1 MERPLVAFTAC
12 YAAGILLG
20 GFFEVR
26 AAAALVLAGAAF
38 LAALAGRILGRPGRG
53 FLYPVLFVLLG
64 LALGRLA
71 LEGSRTP
78 LEELAGHRVVL
89 TGLVA
94 AEPDVR
100 PDKVFY
106 LIEAEK
112 VTFAGAEK
120 STYGKVRLCVR
131 EPGRI
136 HGYGESLR
144 VSGLLDRAEGPG
156 NPGDFDYNKYLE
168 RQGIRLIMNVR
179 GEGSIAA
186 LGKGGENPLLS
197 LALYVKDKLSG
208 AAAIG
213 LSPAQE
219 AVLNGIVFGSQGMIE
234 KSTREMYSETGIV
247 HILSVSGLH
256 VGILLGGLLGLFRL
270 LRFSPGLTAP
280 LATPVLL
287 FYSLMTGLVPP
298 VLRSVLMALLLLW
311 AHHLGRDRDWPTTLA
326 LSAFAILLWRPLQIY
341 NPGFQLS
348 FAATWGILYLAPL
361 LAGIFERLPGGVPS
375 SLKRAIALGA
385 GAPLGAQLAT
395 LPLVAWYYSM
405 VSPVSLPANLLAVPV
420 VSLIMLLGLLS
431 SGLGLIWLPL
441 AGVIN
446 ASTGLLLDLFNVL
459 TVFLHRLPGAVLF
472 VPRPSL
478 PAAAAWYA
486 ALVILARLIAG
497 WRPIK
502 NRPAAG
508 WTAAVALAAAA
519 ALIAWFPI
527 PGPDKLTLQ
536 FIDVGQGDCVLVQ
549 KGGRNLLIDAGGRTG
564 EFLTG
569 SGAGDQVVLPYL
581 RRIGVKRLD
590 ALFIT
595 HPHEDHAGGAHA
607 VLKSLPVGMVVVS
620 PVKGGDDGG
629 GGPDKGLSAVT
640 ETEPRGG
647 SRGAAYSRV
656 PAGEVP
662 RAYRVLLE
670 EAKARGVNIQLAK
683 AGDFMELDQITEIEV
698 LSPDWDQPEIENLN
712 DASLVLKLTCGRR
725 KFLLTGDAGPD
736 EQKELLGSGADLSA
750 GVLKVPHHGSGA
762 LLPEFVKRVGATDA
776 VISVGAHNTFG
787 HPAQSTLDML
797 DEAGAQIYRTDRDGA
812 VIFRTDGEGLE
823 VKTARNNKE

>member
-1 MERPLVAFTAC
+1 MERPLVALTAC

-20 GFFEVR
+20 GFFEIR
-26 AAAALVLAGAAF
+26 AVAALVLAGAAF
-38 LAALAGRILGRPGRG
+38 LAALAGRILNRPERG
-53 FLYPVLFVLLG
+53 YLYLALFALLG
-64 LALGRLA
+64 LALGCLG
-71 LEGSRTP
+71 LEDSRTP

-89 TGLVA
+89 AGQVA

-100 PDKVFY
+100 PGKVFY
-106 LIEAEK
+106 LIEVEK
-112 VTFAGAEK
+112 VTFAGAENR
-120 STYGKVRLCVR
+120 TYGKVRLCVR

-136 HGYGESLR
+136 HGYGEKLR
-144 VSGLLDRAEGPG
+144 VAGLLDRAEGPG
-156 NPGDFDYNKYLE
+156 NPGDFNYNKYLE

-179 GEGSIAA
+179 GEGAIAA

-197 LALYVKDKLSG
+197 LALTVKDKLAG
-208 AAAIG
+208 AAASG
-213 LSPAQE
+213 LSQNQA
-219 AVLNGIVFGSQGMIE
+219 AILNGIVFGSQGMIE
-234 KSTREMYSETGIV
+234 KSTREIYSETGIV

-270 LRFSPGLTAP
+270 LRFPPGLTAP

-287 FYSLMTGLVPP
+287 FYALMTGLVPP
-298 VLRSVLMALLLLW
+298 VLRSALMALLLLW
-311 AHHLGRDRDWPTTLA
+311 AHHLGRDRDWPATLA

-348 FAATWGILYLAPL
+348 FAATWGILYLTPL
-361 LAGIFERLPGGVPS
+361 LAGLFTRLLKGVPPP
-375 SLKRAIALGA
+375 LKRAIALGA

-395 LPLVAWYYSM
+395 LPLVMRYYSL
-405 VSPVSLPANLLAVPV
+405 VSPVSLPANLLAVPL
-420 VSLIMLLGLLS
+420 VSLIMLLGLLA

-459 TVFLHRLPGAVLF
+459 TVFLHRLPGAVLY

-486 ALVILARLIAG
+486 ALVILTRFIAG

-502 NRPAAG
+502 NRAAAG

-581 RRIGVKRLD
+581 RRIGVNRLD
-590 ALFIT
+590 VLFIT
-595 HPHEDHAGGAHA
+595 HPHEDHAAGAQA
-607 VLKSLPVGMVVVS
+607 VLKSLPVGLVVVS
-620 PVKGGDDGG
+620 PVKGDDGG
-629 GGPDKGLSAVT
+629 GGPDKGLNAVA
-640 ETEPRGG
+640 ETERRGG
-647 SRGAAYSRV
+647 SRGAAYGRV

-670 EAKARGVNIQLAK
+670 EAKARGVKIQEAK
-683 AGDFMELDQITEIEV
+683 AGDVMELDQMTEIEV
-698 LSPDWDQPEIENLN
+698 LSPDWDQPESENLN
-712 DASLVLKLTCGRR
+712 DASLVLKLTCGRQ
-725 KFLLTGDAGPD
+725 KFLLTGDAGPE

-750 GVLKVPHHGSGA
+750 GVLKVPHHGSRA
-762 LLPEFVKRVGATDA
+762 LLPEFVQRVGATDA

-787 HPAQSTLDML
+787 HPSQSTLDML
-797 DEAGAQIYRTDRDGA
+797 NEAGAQIYRTDRDGA

-823 VKTARNNKE
+823 VKTAGNNKE